1 MTHTFKKAVAFVAAL
16 LVGSV
21 ATFAQA
27 PEATAKWSVS
37 SKHVKDNV
45 FELTFKANI
54 VDGWHIYTVDHPYNP
69 TVIEFAPNNG
79 YSLDGKLVQVTKPT
93 DLQDEKVFFDSVK
106 LTQLV
111 KLTGSEAT
119 VSGEVSWSGCNDK
132 FCAAPEAWEFSVPL
146 VAVAPVK
153 AGVAETARKESSE
166 GTVAVSP
173 DNGSKVADGV
183 TVDSKTGDEASSSI
197 AVVADSNS
205 GTGSDS
211 SAKTNDV
218 AESADGTISADE
230 AKSEGS
236 LWALIIEAILWGFAM
251 LLTPCVFPMVPM
263 TVSFFMKQSTTAAE
277 GRFKAFVYGLFIVL
291 LYTVPIS
298 VIIGLTWLIGG
309 NAVTADIFNWLATH
323 WLPNLIFFIVFMVF
337 AASFFGAFEIELPS
351 SLANKSD
358 AKSSGKGLG
367 GIFFMALTLVLVS
380 FSCTGPIVGT
390 VLIKSTQGEFWTP
403 MVTMLAFSVAF
414 ALPFTVLAM
423 FPSLLKKMKGKS
435 GSWLNSVK
443 VVLGFI
449 EVALGFKFLSVA
461 DQTYHWGLLDRE
473 VYLGIWIVTFSML
486 GFYLLGRLRFKNDD
500 PVEHVSVPRLG
511 LAIAVFTFVAYM
523 IPGMWGAP
531 LKALSGYLPPMETQ
545 DFVVWNYADSPSGQA
560 ARSGSTATV
569 AAEKTGAVGDAASNA
584 ISAYGQKYDLKMPLG
599 LSGYF
604 TLEEGL
610 AAAKA
615 QNKPLFVDIT
625 GHGCVNCR
633 EMEQRVWSDP
643 RVLNI
648 LRNEYVLV
656 ALYVDDKTKLDEQDW
671 LTTADGKILKQIG
684 RANSYIARTRFGVN
698 AQPNYA
704 LLDPDGNPLSP
715 VRGYDLSVEGFI
727 DFLNS
732 GLRK

>member
-37 SKHVKDNV
+37 SKHIKDNV

-79 YSLDGKLVQVTKPT
+79 YSLDGKLAQVTKPT

-153 AGVAETARKESSE
+153 TGVAETARKESSE

-205 GTGSDS
+205 RTGSDS
-211 SAKTNDV
+211 SAKTNNV
-218 AESADGTISADE
+218 AESADRTISAGE

-309 NAVTADIFNWLATH
+309 NTVTADIFNWLATH
-323 WLPNLIFFIVFMVF
+323 WLPNLLFFIIFMVF
-337 AASFFGAFEIELPS
+337 AASFFGAFEIVMPT
-351 SLANKSD
+351 SLVNKAD
-358 AKSSGKGLG
+358 AKSEKGGLFG
-367 GIFFMALTLVLVS
+367 VFFMALTLVLVS

-390 VLIKSTQGEFWTP
+390 ILIKSTQGEIWEP
-403 MVTMLAFSVAF
+403 IITMLAFSAAF
-414 ALPFTVLAM
+414 ALPFTIFAFV
-423 FPSLLKKMKGKS
+423 PSLLKNLPKS
-435 GSWLNSVK
+435 GGWLNSVK
-443 VVLGFI
+443 VVLGFL
-449 EVALGFKFLSVA
+449 ELALGLKFLSVA
-461 DQTYHWGLLDRE
+461 DQIYGWGILDRE
-473 VYLGIWIVTFSML
+473 VYLALWIVIFTLL
-486 GFYLLGRLRFKNDD
+486 GFYLLGKIRFANDSPAGHLTVTRLIL
-500 PVEHVSVPRLG
+500 S
-511 LAIAVFTFVAYM
+511 IIVFSFVVYM

-531 LKALSGYLPPMETQ
+531 LKAISGYLPPIESQ
-545 DFVVWNYADSPSGQA
+545 DFVISSNSV
-560 ARSGSTATV
+560 ATD
-569 AAEKTGAVGDAASNA
+569 G
-584 ISAYGQKYDLKMPLG
+584 
-599 LSGYF
+599 
-604 TLEEGL
+604 
-610 AAAKA
+610 AAKSSTISNS
-615 QNKPLFVDIT
+615 NKVYNFKEALRLSEQSGKPIFLNFT
-625 GHGCVNCR
+625 GKACVNCR
-633 EMEQRVWSDP
+633 EMEA
-643 RVLNI
+643 RVLSNSRVQQI
-648 LRNEYVLV
+648 LSENYIVLELYGDTRNPLPESEWV
-656 ALYVDDKTKLDEQDW
+656 KTSGGTLLK
-671 LTTADGKILKQIG
+671 TDGKV
-684 RANSYIARTRFGVN
+684 NSNLLLERYGVN
-698 AQPNYA
+698 AMPYY
-704 LLDPDGNPLSP
+704 LRLDSKGNPLTAP
-715 VRGYDLSVEGFI
+715 RGYNLNVEEFI
-727 DFLNS
+727 AYLQQ
-732 GLRK
+732 